1 LRRTKNGGGRG
12 RIKKKQREAL
22 ASQRTC
28 ISCTRKKNRGEGTT
42 AEKRKG
48 RKTGEDRGGKGK
60 EKERKRT
67 KERVESTKKKNRDQK
82 EKTDAN
88 QPNREKNRGSTQRD
102 EEKMKTG
109 N

>member
-1 LRRTKNGGGRG
+1 MRRTKNGGGRG

-67 KERVESTKKKNRDQK
+67 KERVESTKKKTETRRKRQTQTSRT
-82 EKTDAN
+82 EK
-88 QPNREKNRGSTQRD
+88 
-102 EEKMKTG
+102 KTG
-109 N
+109 EAHKGMKKK